1 MQISNAAPRSALVLR
16 RDQAARRCFSDLDW
30 IFQFALR
37 FARHLDHRMSR
48 ARATLSEITFDLPLI
63 WDFGGSRRD
72 ASCPKHPRSF
82 AIPIGNISLPTQHIG
97 VRKRRVLEGA
107 GASDFERKNSFAG
120 PEWCAAVA
128 ETELPPQRFRRQ
140 RCFYA
145 RPCLRMLPVKTLCYV
160 CEWTARAIQHTMRRL
175 GRVRK
180 GATPHAPFL
189 TSRLAELVRRLAYTC
204 RHASSSCRFLLPRQP
219 FALWRRHHAGMS
231 FT

>member
-1 MQISNAAPRSALVLR
+1 MQISNAAPRSAVVLR
-16 RDQAARRCFSDLDW
+16 RDRAARRCLSDVDW

-37 FARHLDHRMSR
+37 FCSTYGPPDVQRCNALRDHI
-48 ARATLSEITFDLPLI
+48 LHLPLI
-63 WDFGGSRRD
+63 CDFGGSRRD
-72 ASCPKHPRSF
+72 ASPKHPRSF
-82 AIPIGNISLPTQHIG
+82 AIPIGNRSLPTQHIG

-145 RPCLRMLPVKTLCYV
+145 HQCLRMLPVKTLCYV
-160 CEWTARAIQHTMRRL
+160 CEWTARAIRHTMRRL

-204 RHASSSCRFLLPRQP
+204 RHASSSCGILLPRQP